1 MNSSS
6 GSSRP
11 APPDRQEVLAHIG
24 LGALVA
30 DVARML
36 PRHRARAVTVM
47 ASQCHCALAGDDGV
61 RRMGA

>member
-1 MNSSS
+1 MHSSS

-36 PRHRARAVTVM
+36 PRQQARPVT
-47 ASQCHCALAGDDGV
+47 ASQCHCALAGDEGV